1 MFFFVVF
8 IKNDCFVLQVDYLF
22 IENMVGGNKER
33 VMLLMVE
40 YVKVVNFI
48 FKNIDFSDDN
58 KVDGKVII

>member
-8 IKNDCFVLQVDYLF
+8 IKNDCFGLQVDYLF

-58 KVDGKVII
+58 KVDGKVMI